1 MNYEFLHKILPI
13 VFKHEDFCYLYWS
26 LTFLKVVAP
35 KGAILGKTPKELP
48 KFGSCSTRFNNGR
61 NGFVQDMIYVF
72 PTLSC
77 VHLLS
82 PELLN
87 TIYQLLL

>member
-35 KGAILGKTPKELP
+35 KEPYWVKLP
-48 KFGSCSTRFNNGR
+48 KNFQNLVPAQHVSITAGMALYKT
-61 NGFVQDMIYVF
+61 
-72 PTLSC
+72 
-77 VHLLS
+77 
-82 PELLN
+82 
-87 TIYQLLL
+87 